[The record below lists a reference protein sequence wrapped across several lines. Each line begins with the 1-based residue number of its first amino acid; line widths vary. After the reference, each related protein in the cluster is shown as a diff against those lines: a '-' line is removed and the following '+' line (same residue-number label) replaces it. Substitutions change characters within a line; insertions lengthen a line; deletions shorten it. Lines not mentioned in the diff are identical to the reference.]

1 MEHLPSIEPEPE
13 VPEEPKPPPPPT
25 TEEIFIMPEKPE
37 KPEKPE
43 EPKEH
48 KAPGVAKKPKRKYN
62 RDPEEMKQHMSRM
75 REIAAANRAKKKA
88 EPAMKENVPPPLT
101 SQTPLA
107 TQTDHKAS
115 FEQFMRFYTEAEKYK
130 ADLAHRK
137 QEATEAAAFRA
148 QARKQNRKRKKEQPK
163 QAPAPFGI
171 QSREV
176 DPYAQYFD

>member
-1 MEHLPSIEPEPE
+1 MEHLPTIEPEPE
-13 VPEEPKPPPPPT
+13 VPEEPEPPPPPT
-25 TEEIFIMPEKPE
+25 TEEIFIM
-37 KPEKPE
+37 PEKPE

-75 REIAAANRAKKKA
+75 REIAAANRAKKK
-88 EPAMKENVPPPLT
+88 EEILKENVPPPLT

-107 TQTDHKAS
+107 TQKDHGVT
-115 FEQFMRFYTEAEKYK
+115 FQQFMHYYTEAEKYK
-130 ADLAHRK
+130 ADLAHQK
-137 QEATEAAAFRA
+137 QLAEEAAEFRA
-148 QARKQNRKRKKEQPK
+148 QARKQNRRRKKEQPK